1 MIKKLKLLVLISLL
15 CLNAFTQN
23 KKELKLIIEKMKH
36 DSIMIHS
43 NISGLKQ
50 KIDSIRTKNLE
61 QEKIINY
68 QICELDNLRSG
79 CLYCSCIEEDNETK
93 IARIDAVIF
102 HVVEE
107 NPEFIGGMEKMYE
120 YLNKNII
127 YPEMAKENGIQG
139 KVFVQFVVWKDGT
152 IRDINVVKGV
162 HPTLDKEAV
171 RVVKSMPNWKPG
183 KQRGKDVNS
192 RFTLPV
198 KFRIPSDK

>member
-36 DSIMIHS
+36 DSIMINS
-43 NISGLKQ
+43 NISELKQ
-50 KIDSIRTKNLE
+50 KIDSIKTKNLE
-61 QEKIINY
+61 QEKIINH
-68 QICELDNLRSG
+68 QICEIDNLRSG
-79 CLYCSCIEEDNETK
+79 CFYCFCTEEDNETK

-102 HVVEE
+102 DVVEE
-107 NPEFIGGMEKMYE
+107 NPEFIGGMAKLFE
-120 YLNKNII
+120 YLGENIQ

-139 KVFVQFVVWKDGT
+139 KVFVQFVVWNDGT
-152 IRDINVVKGV
+152 IRDVKVVKGV

-171 RVVKSMPNWKPG
+171 RVIKSMPNWKSG

-198 KFRIPSDK
+198 KFKIPSDK